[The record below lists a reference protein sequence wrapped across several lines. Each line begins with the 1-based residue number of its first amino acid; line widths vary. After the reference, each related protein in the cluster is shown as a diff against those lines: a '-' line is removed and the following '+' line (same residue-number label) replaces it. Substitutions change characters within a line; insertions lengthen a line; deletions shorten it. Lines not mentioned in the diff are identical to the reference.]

1 MLLQTTTIRAEYE
14 STTHSSFGATS
25 VTYIRE
31 CASGAALGEHCRLR
45 RLRRHLAQEPQQL
58 DQPTPL
64 EHVHACR
71 YHRLLRR
78 GHPTSSKTTAIASS
92 DTLVRTSLEGDRVA
106 VAGSPK
112 TTDPTP
118 ATKTA
123 SSLTTRLRVLLH
135 QLGCGNV
142 HGVLGRRG
150 LRRRW
155 RIRCQTSRWRH
166 NDHHHHHRYERLT
179 TSTSTSTSNT
189 RANCFR
195 AATRRAHRAVRD
207 VHDHHYAA

>member
-92 DTLVRTSLEGDRVA
+92 DTLVRTSLERRPRGRCCCRCYQNNRSHASYQNRQQFDYSTQSSAASVGLWQCPWCA
-106 VAGSPK
+106 W
-112 TTDPTP
+112 PTRP
-118 ATKTA
+118 QAAMAYT
-123 SSLTTRLRVLLH
+123 L
-135 QLGCGNV
+135 
-142 HGVLGRRG
+142 
-150 LRRRW
+150 
-155 RIRCQTSRWRH
+155 
-166 NDHHHHHRYERLT
+166 
-179 TSTSTSTSNT
+179 SN
-189 RANCFR
+189 
-195 AATRRAHRAVRD
+195 
-207 VHDHHYAA
+207 